1 MTTEKKEK
9 KNEFMYPKEPPRFNG
24 HDIEDFI
31 QWSTSVDTSD
41 VTIQNE
47 EEIFC
52 EIHGRLHRTTKRKLS
67 KSEVVDII
75 SAIYKSDGAIAKLN
89 SGNDVDLPWTIKV
102 SRDKS
107 LRYRVNMT
115 SIFANGHR
123 GYSITLRTI
132 KNRAPLLEDSNL
144 PKDIVDNIS
153 PKTGL
158 VIIVG
163 ATGSGKSTL
172 LASVLDWRMRDPDA
186 NLKILTYEAPIEY
199 VYDDVDKPSSIISQS
214 EIDAHLPTFEAGVR
228 NALRRKPSIILMG
241 EMRDRETIGEGVT
254 ASMTGHLVYGTLHAN
269 GATDAFRRMVNV
281 FPVEEKNAR
290 AQDILSSLRLIV
302 AQMLI
307 PSTDGKRV
315 PIREYLVFTDD
326 IKEKLL
332 EAGVDNLTYM
342 TKKVL
347 RESGR
352 SFLQDATDRFNEGMI
367 SEKWLNEVK
376 KISDSNTKD
385 IDEEI
390 GKIEGESESFDNNW
404 LVSLIQGN
412 VKSQEEVTKAVQELN
427 SYIKGLGDNTDSA
440 TEYNEKEVTDD
451 TGNVESNKEPEINKE
466 PKKTKKSKSKEGW
479 EDL

>member
-1 MTTEKKEK
+1 MS
-9 KNEFMYPKEPPRFNG
+9 NENNMMYPNEPPRFNAN
-24 HDIEDFI
+24 DIEDFI
-31 QWSTSVDTSD
+31 QWSTSIDTSD

-52 EIHGRLHRTTKRKLS
+52 EIHGRMRRVTKRKLN
-67 KSEVVDII
+67 KSEVMDII
-75 SAIYKSDGAIAKLN
+75 GGIYKSDGAVAKLN
-89 SGNDVDLPWTIKV
+89 GGEDVDLPWTVKV
-102 SRDKS
+102 SRDTS

-115 SIFANGHR
+115 SIFTNGHK
-123 GYSITLRTI
+123 GYSITIRTI
-132 KNRAPLLEDSNL
+132 KNRAPLLEDLKL
-144 PKDIVDNIS
+144 PPDILDNIS

-158 VIIVG
+158 VMIVG

-199 VYDDVDKPSSIISQS
+199 VYDDVFKPSSIISQT
-214 EIDAHLPTFEAGVR
+214 EIGSHLPTFEAGVR

-269 GATDAFRRMVNV
+269 GATDAVRRMVNV

-342 TKKVL
+342 TKRVL
-347 RESGR
+347 KESGR
-352 SFLQDATDRFNEGMI
+352 SFLQDAMEKYKEGLI
-367 SEKWLNEVK
+367 SEKWLNEIK
-376 KISDSNTKD
+376 KISDANEKD
-385 IDEEI
+385 LKQDQDIEEEN
-390 GKIEGESESFDNNW
+390 KQNLDSNW
-404 LVSLIQGN
+404 LVSLIKGN
-412 VKSQEEVTKAVQELN
+412 MESQSELVKAVSELN
-427 SYIKGLGDNTDSA
+427 SYLKDLG
-440 TEYNEKEVTDD
+440 
-451 TGNVESNKEPEINKE
+451 GNVEYAGNYNNSEEKVENKKG
-466 PKKTKKSKSKEGW
+466 EGW
-479 EDL
+479 EGV